1 MTSVSYASESGD
13 EVDVDTGELSSE
25 YFDAPL
31 QLSDIMPKNRRL
43 YDKMRPPKFKGK
55 SWNMRPPNFK
65 GKSWNM
71 KKGYRWYSSEGS
83 VAHTTPQ
90 VEGRQMGIGFYDR
103 VWSRPDLRIS
113 STYVITVFNRPLQRQ
128 SGIA

>member
-1 MTSVSYASESGD
+1 MASVAHASESGD

-55 SWNMRPPNFK
+55 S
-65 GKSWNM
+65 GNM
-71 KKGYRWYSSEGS
+71 KKGYHSHCCR
-83 VAHTTPQ
+83 
-90 VEGRQMGIGFYDR
+90 R
-103 VWSRPDLRIS
+103 VPRFDLS
-113 STYVITVFNRPLQRQ
+113 FQQKFQWPMNF
-128 SGIA
+128 

>member
-1 MTSVSYASESGD
+1 MFSIVRLDWDHFFGRLGFSMTRLYLDIACIHWYLNFTKLLLFCRFLMASVAHASESGD

-55 SWNMRPPNFK
+55 S
-65 GKSWNM
+65 GNM
-71 KKGYRWYSSEGS
+71 KKGYRW
-83 VAHTTPQ
+83 
-90 VEGRQMGIGFYDR
+90 GIKG
-103 VWSRPDLRIS
+103 
-113 STYVITVFNRPLQRQ
+113 TVRNFW
-128 SGIA
+128 GGAA